1 MRLTLRTL
9 LAFLDNT
16 LEQTDADALRPKVK
30 ESEFAKLITARIDS
44 ALKQPRL
51 SAPPLDEKGVGLDA
65 NDISQYLDNTLPA
78 EKVPELEQF
87 LLHSDMQLAEV
98 AACHQI
104 LSAALEQEVS
114 IPGELRHRIRC
125 LGSPRELAK
134 GSYADAEVSS
144 WLKDSDTS
152 SKSSRTVGG
161 TPTSN
166 ASSAES
172 SLVNQPS
179 TATHTRTSP
188 HVNGNNSARP
198 TATPDVVSSDPLQ
211 GSVADWTTNLSSDE
225 AEPAFSSRLLKIAI
239 GLTMVGILLAAALQ
253 AIGPVNRLTELWR
266 GKIGANTNDQESS
279 PPLATS
285 IEDPSNSAKASKNAS
300 DSLSIH
306 AADSDSSSTDRGSG
320 DRGSDDQLVTDNET
334 DNKIASKDT
343 NDRALRELD
352 TDRMSD
358 KTNDSATAPNPA
370 SIPNNSAASN
380 DGDVGSAKQN
390 PAQARFVARWL
401 PSAEAQNS
409 PLIFAVNPEQHQIFR
424 LLEAID
430 LPADTQIIVPP
441 ASRPS
446 ITLRDTVTWTSYG
459 AMDYR
464 LHSSLADP
472 SASAIEVVQGRGV
485 LQDVTSDN
493 NSSTI
498 NTPNSEAGPALA
510 KIQVRNGPHI
520 VSLTW
525 LQPNSVVSVEAIPT
539 FIDPPAEPA
548 SASNKLTRATEF
560 KVIVLQGSVAFQMIS
575 PDAKTFSEAIDN
587 SAANQ
592 GDAQGIGT
600 NPSRV
605 VMSVGQG
612 WLRDSSGNW
621 QAEQIDATPSW
632 IDAAAER
639 PIDRQAINDM
649 LGLIPG
655 GERANIVAR
664 ELLANR
670 RPEIAALACQTLL
683 LADDFSF
690 LAGPNGF
697 LNNDRFRSHWFPIVE
712 AVRQRA
718 ASNLIS
724 LETLQSSLT
733 SQDVQRGN
741 LLFQTLVG
749 STSKE
754 IGSGEGEKLVN
765 LLESEFM
772 DERVLAIYQLKRIVG
787 KDLGYQADRPS
798 KGTVQDW
805 KRLLRTGGLRP

>member
-16 LEQTDADALRPKVK
+16 LEEKDADALRPKVQ

-44 ALKQPRL
+44 SLKQPRL
-51 SAPPLDEKGVGLDA
+51 SSPPLDEKGVGLDA

-104 LSAALEQEVS
+104 LSAALEHEVS

-134 GSYADAEVSS
+134 GSYADAEVSG
-144 WLKDSDTS
+144 WLKESDSS
-152 SKSSRTVGG
+152 AKASRTVGG
-161 TPTSN
+161 TPTSS
-166 ASSAES
+166 AASAES

-179 TATHTRTSP
+179 ATTHAGMM
-188 HVNGNNSARP
+188 HNLNNSSLAKP
-198 TATPDVVSSDPLQ
+198 TTNLEAVSSDPLR
-211 GSVADWTTNLSSDE
+211 GPIADWTTTLSSADD
-225 AEPAFSSRLLKIAI
+225 EPAFSSRLLKVAI
-239 GLTMVGILLAAALQ
+239 GLTLLGILLAAALQ
-253 AIGPVNRLTELWR
+253 ALGPVNRLGELWR

-279 PPLATS
+279 PPVATS
-285 IEDPSNSAKASKNAS
+285 IEDPSGTAKSSTNNSE
-300 DSLSIH
+300 SLSNN
-306 AADSDSSSTDRGSG
+306 AATPNSSSSKSG
-320 DRGSDDQLVTDNET
+320 TDNLQTSGAET
-334 DNKIASKDT
+334 DNKIVSKDT
-343 NDRALRELD
+343 IDRVARELEANAMQGD
-352 TDRMSD
+352 HEG
-358 KTNDSATAPNPA
+358 SAAVTKAA
-370 SIPNNSAASN
+370 TLPNNSPVSN
-380 DGDVGSAKQN
+380 DGEDNSSTQN
-390 PAQARFVARWL
+390 RAPSPFVAKWL
-401 PSAEAQNS
+401 PSAETQNS
-409 PLIFAVNPEQHQIFR
+409 PLIFAVNPERNQIFR

-446 ITLRDTVTWTSYG
+446 ITLRDAVTWTSYG

-464 LHSSLADP
+464 LRNAVVDST
-472 SASAIEVVQGRGV
+472 ASAIEVVQGRGV
-485 LQDVTSDN
+485 LQDVVPKN
-493 NSSTI
+493 NSSTPSPASSD
-498 NTPNSEAGPALA
+498 TGPVLA
-510 KIQVRNGPHI
+510 KIQVRNGPNI

-525 LQPNSVVSVEAIPT
+525 LEPNSIVSVEAVPT

-548 SASNKLTRATEF
+548 SASNKLTGATEF
-560 KVIVLQGSVAFQMIS
+560 NVIVLQGSVAFQMIS
-575 PDAKTFSEAIDN
+575 PDTNNLPEAIDN
-587 SAANQ
+587 SKPIEGA
-592 GDAQGIGT
+592 AQGIGT
-600 NPSRV
+600 TPARV
-605 VMSVGQG
+605 IMSVGQG
-612 WLRDSSGNW
+612 WFRDTSGNW
-621 QAEQIDATPSW
+621 QAVQIDATPTW

-712 AVRQRA
+712 AARQRA
-718 ASNLIS
+718 ASNPIS
-724 LETLQSSLT
+724 FEALESSLT

-741 LLFQTLVG
+741 LLFQTLIG
-749 STSKE
+749 SPTQE
-754 IGSGEGEKLVN
+754 ISSGEGEKLVN

>member
-16 LEQTDADALRPKVK
+16 LEQTDADALRPKVE

-44 ALKQPRL
+44 SLKQPRL

-144 WLKDSDTS
+144 WLKESDSS
-152 SKSSRTVGG
+152 AKASRTVGG
-161 TPTSN
+161 TPSSS

-179 TATHTRTSP
+179 AATLAGVTHP
-188 HVNGNNSARP
+188 LNGGNLAKP
-198 TATPDVVSSDPLQ
+198 TANLESVSSDPLR
-211 GSVADWTTNLSSDE
+211 GPTADWTTTLSSGED
-225 AEPAFSSRLLKIAI
+225 EPAFSSRLLKIAI

-253 AIGPVNRLTELWR
+253 ALGPVNRLTELWR

-285 IEDPSNSAKASKNAS
+285 IEDPSNSEKSSTNNS
-300 DSLSIH
+300 ESLSNN
-306 AADSDSSSTDRGSG
+306 AADPNSSSANN
-320 DRGSDDQLVTDNET
+320 GSDDKQSSGVDA
-334 DNKIASKDT
+334 DDKIASKNT
-343 NDRALRELD
+343 NNRVTQDLEAN
-352 TDRMSD
+352 RMQGD
-358 KTNDSATAPNPA
+358 AEESATVPNAAVLP
-370 SIPNNSAASN
+370 SNSPVTS
-380 DGDVGSAKQN
+380 DGEENPSKQKSTQ
-390 PAQARFVARWL
+390 PRFVARWL
-401 PSAEAQNS
+401 PNPEVQNS
-409 PLIFAVNPEQHQIFR
+409 PLIFAVNPQQNQIFR
-424 LLEAID
+424 LLETLD

-446 ITLRDTVTWTSYG
+446 ITLRDTITWTSYG

-464 LHSSLADP
+464 LRNAVADS

-485 LQDVTSDN
+485 LQDVASKSNASAT
-493 NSSTI
+493 NSASTE
-498 NTPNSEAGPALA
+498 TTPALA
-510 KIQVRNGPHI
+510 KIQVRNGDHI

-525 LQPNSVVSVEAIPT
+525 LQPNSIVSVEAIPT

-548 SASNKLTRATEF
+548 SASNNLKGATEF
-560 KVIVLQGSVAFQMIS
+560 KIVVLQGSVDFQMTS
-575 PDAKTFSEAIDN
+575 TDSDN
-587 SAANQ
+587 SSDATANPNASD
-592 GDAQGIGT
+592 GETRGLGTDA
-600 NPSRV
+600 NRV
-605 VMSVGQG
+605 IMSVGQG
-612 WLRDSSGNW
+612 WLRDTAGNW
-621 QAEQIDATPSW
+621 QAVQIDATPAW
-632 IDAAAER
+632 IDVAAER

-718 ASNLIS
+718 ASNPIS
-724 LETLQSSLT
+724 LEALQSSLT

-741 LLFQTLVG
+741 LLFQTLIG
-749 STSKE
+749 SPTAE
-754 IGSGEGEKLVN
+754 ISSGEGEKLVN

-772 DERVLAIYQLKRIVG
+772 DERVLAIYQLKKIVG

>member
-16 LEQTDADALRPKVK
+16 LEEKDADALRPKVE

-44 ALKQPRL
+44 SLKQPRL

-114 IPGELRHRIRC
+114 IPAELRHRIRC

-144 WLKDSDTS
+144 WLKESDSS
-152 SKSSRTVGG
+152 AKASRNVGG
-161 TPTSN
+161 TPISS

-179 TATHTRTSP
+179 ATTQAGMMQSL
-188 HVNGNNSARP
+188 NSNNFAKP
-198 TATPDVVSSDPLQ
+198 TTHFEAVSSDPLR
-211 GSVADWTTNLSSDE
+211 GPIADWTTTLSSADD
-225 AEPAFSSRLLKIAI
+225 EPAFSSRLLKIAI
-239 GLTMVGILLAAALQ
+239 GLTLLGILLAATMQAL
-253 AIGPVNRLTELWR
+253 GPINRLTELWR

-285 IEDPSNSAKASKNAS
+285 IEDPSGSAKSSISKS
-300 DSLSIH
+300 KSLSNN
-306 AADSDSSSTDRGSG
+306 AVDRDSSSTDQDSADKPSSGS
-320 DRGSDDQLVTDNET
+320 ET
-334 DNKIASKDT
+334 DTQVASKNPDDSDT
-343 NDRALRELD
+343 QDLEGNMKTPNNAGESVAL
-352 TDRMSD
+352 S
-358 KTNDSATAPNPA
+358 NAT
-370 SIPNNSAASN
+370 SIPNNSPVSS
-380 DGDVGSAKQN
+380 DGKENSSKQN
-390 PAQARFVARWL
+390 PTQSRFVARWL
-401 PSAEAQNS
+401 PSPETQNS
-409 PLIFAVNPEQHQIFR
+409 PLIFAVNPERNQIFR

-446 ITLRDTVTWTSYG
+446 ITLRDAVAWTSYG

-464 LHSSLADP
+464 LRNAIADS

-485 LQDVTSDN
+485 LQDVTPESN
-493 NSSTI
+493 ASAANSTS
-498 NTPNSEAGPALA
+498 SETAPSLA
-510 KIQVRNGPHI
+510 KIQLRNGSHI

-525 LQPNSVVSVEAIPT
+525 LQPNSIVSVEAVPT
-539 FIDPPAEPA
+539 FIEPPAEPA
-548 SASNKLTRATEF
+548 SASNNLKGSTEF
-560 KVIVLQGSVAFQMIS
+560 KIVVLQGSVEFQMTS
-575 PDAKTFSEAIDN
+575 PDSNN
-587 SAANQ
+587 SSDAAANPNANKEETQ
-592 GDAQGIGT
+592 GVGT
-600 NPSRV
+600 NSTRV
-605 VMSVGQG
+605 IMSVGQG
-612 WLRDSSGNW
+612 WLRDTAGNW
-621 QAEQIDATPSW
+621 QAVQIDATPAW

-718 ASNLIS
+718 ASNPIS
-724 LETLQSSLT
+724 FAALQSSLT

-741 LLFQTLVG
+741 LLFQTLIG
-749 STSKE
+749 SPAIE
-754 IGSGEGEKLVN
+754 ISSGEGEKLVN